1 MADDVLV
8 DKLFNFICGSGG
20 FVELSILLRRS
31 SPLGSRKSKTEARN
45 WLKSQTEFALVK
57 DGNGEVTGVRIA
69 LKKKICQQYALKG
82 SCRKKKGM
90 CKHWHIC
97 KTFIEGKCTGVCELS
112 HDFHSEANGEKTKEL
127 RLQKYSNG
135 ELKNIVAW
143 SLPQVCQ
150 LYLKNECKSDKCTHI
165 HVCSQ
170 AARGSSCCCPL
181 SHDLADSHNMKIL
194 KEYDLVPSSQAVNV
208 DFVRCSVLV
217 LDEERYV
224 GAQNNLSEGATA
236 VRSLTARVPTVTAQT
251 PTANVVASKTTGAS
265 NAVTSKTTA
274 ATAGTSKSVPT
285 RDSDSSAKSRLSS
298 GATPTVLF
306 DRLCKEFNCSASLS
320 LLQDKKV
327 VISGELEEFLSMLEE
342 NQDKFLVTR
351 NERGTVQGITAFC
364 PKLRLCLDFVALNKC
379 KNEGCPYFHLCRK
392 FITGACNR
400 GENCGRS
407 HSFRNKRDNK
417 TLLQLKLDALT
428 NRQLRQLM
436 LLSTPQVCINYNK
449 GKCTDGSYCSQVH
462 ICKKFVTNA
471 CFNEDRCRLNHKRA
485 LDTQHTRSLLD
496 KYIMDSTSCNNVLK
510 GILVREEQEGN
521 CTLAFT
527 ISDYGLPTKENVTSG
542 TSETVAAVKRKA
554 KEANSDNGKTVTT
567 TAVTSTIPTAIAAT
581 SKVATVDPVTNK
593 ISTPAEKPAAANFV
607 PRKTITE
614 NAVTTKTAEVSSVKS
629 KAAITTAVTS
639 KPPTMDTVR
648 SKTVVGTGLSSKTAS
663 ANAVTSKA
671 TTVATFTSK
680 TGSLDDV
687 TDYASTAT
695 AVTRKAASA
704 NAVTGK
710 AEMLTTS
717 ARKTATVSAASRK
730 TTTANAD
737 PNKTIANAV
746 TSEAKAPIS
755 VGLRKIVT
763 AATPTV
769 DLGDSARRSRFSNGA
784 EASVLFDRLCKE
796 FNCSVPLT
804 LLQDQKVVLSNE
816 LEEFLSMLE
825 ENQEKFLVTRNER
838 GTVQNISAFCPKLR
852 LCVEY
857 VSPNEC
863 SSERCSYFHLC
874 RNFITGKCCR
884 GENCPRSHSF
894 RNKRDENKLQ
904 QLKLE
909 GLTNGQLRQ
918 LMLLSTPQ
926 VCLDYN
932 KSKCTAGAFCSQI
945 HICKEFVTNICRK
958 EDRCHLDHKQA
969 LYTPAISLLLDKFI
983 LDWNSR
989 NKVLKVM
996 LVCEEHDNDRGH
1008 GTGMG
1013 MPDSGAVSLS
1023 KSDDLV
1029 DKCIMDSARKRT
1041 SSSQSRKAG
1050 QPERRSSVSSSCSPE
1065 AGRDEFSPSKKAVFD
1080 CISKQYD
1087 GSVSFAII
1095 SKRHDLFTGDS
1106 EDVAAWFRERQESFL
1121 LTENSDGSLLQVTV
1135 FCPKARLC
1143 FDYLFS
1149 QNCSRGDCQYFHV
1162 CREHIAGY
1170 CRFGGRCKW
1179 HHNFQFDEN
1188 RGFILKL
1195 ELDGLTHEQLRKVLQ
1210 LSMPQVCLDY
1220 NDGCCKRGL
1229 SCTQIHICKDF
1240 VKRKC
1245 EDEEDCGLQHE
1256 NALVSSHAS
1265 AILENYGLRCTD
1277 GNFKSVL
1284 KELIVCDDSSRQSKE
1299 RRRTNSISQPNNR
1312 NSKVG
1317 TSFAELSSQI
1327 KHQVSSMTNI
1337 SDPQNYSSSLTSE
1350 SNGSS
1355 SIKNSAPAA
1364 TPCFPT
1370 ERQVFESLCTEY
1382 DCSASFTAIGKRTD
1396 LFPHGLESAESW
1408 FRRTKGNFLIT
1419 DCEREKG
1426 KISQVEAFSTE
1437 ARLCLTYIDNGSC
1450 QKADCRYFHVCK
1462 NYITDSCSRGASCSL
1477 NHHFYNNR
1485 DKALLS
1491 RVKFDLFTE
1500 LQLRKLV
1507 LISSPQLC
1515 VEYNNGI
1522 CSRGNSCH
1530 QVHICCGYLR
1540 KSCSHDYFCGLD
1552 HERALNTDHN
1562 QAVFQ
1567 RLQLSSASK
1576 HDALKTIFD
1585 DKRSLS
1591 SKEKT
1596 NCK

>member
-20 FVELSILLRRS
+20 FVKLSILLRRS
-31 SPLGSRKSKTEARN
+31 SPLGSRKSETEARN

-97 KTFIEGKCTGVCELS
+97 KKFVEGKCIGVCELS
-112 HDFHSEANGEKTKEL
+112 HDFHSEANGEITKEL
-127 RLQKYSNG
+127 QLQRYSNG
-135 ELKNIVAW
+135 ALKNIVAW

-150 LYLKNECKSDKCTHI
+150 LYLKNECKADKCTYI

-170 AARGSSCCCPL
+170 AARGSSCSCSL

-194 KEYDLVPSSQAVNV
+194 KEYDLVPSSHVVNV
-208 DFVRCSVLV
+208 AFVRCSVLV
-217 LDEERYV
+217 LGEERCV

-236 VRSLTARVPTVTAQT
+236 VTSLTVRVATVTAQT
-251 PTANVVASKTTGAS
+251 PTANAVATKTTGAS
-265 NAVTSKTTA
+265 NVVTSKTTT
-274 ATAGTSKSVPT
+274 ATAATSKSVPT
-285 RDSDSSAKSRLSS
+285 RDSDSSAKSGLSN

-306 DRLCKEFNCSASLS
+306 DRLCKEFNCSAPLP

-351 NERGTVQGITAFC
+351 NVRGTVQGITAFC

-400 GENCGRS
+400 AENCGRS
-407 HSFRNKRDNK
+407 HYFRNKRDNK
-417 TLLQLKLDALT
+417 TLLQLKLDGLT
-428 NRQLRQLM
+428 NQQLRQLM

-471 CFNEDRCRLNHKRA
+471 CINEDRCRLNHKRA

-496 KYIMDSTSCNNVLK
+496 KYVLDSTSCNNVLK
-510 GILVREEQEGN
+510 NILICEEQDSN
-521 CTLAFT
+521 CTLALT
-527 ISDYGLPTKENVTSG
+527 IGDHDLPTKGNVISG
-542 TSETVAAVKRKA
+542 TSETA
-554 KEANSDNGKTVTT
+554 E
-567 TAVTSTIPTAIAAT
+567 AVTSTILTAAIAVT
-581 SKVATVDPVTNK
+581 SKVATLDPVTNK
-593 ISTPAEKPAAANFV
+593 ISTPAEKPAAANVV
-607 PRKTITE
+607 PRKVITG
-614 NAVTTKTAEVSSVKS
+614 N
-629 KAAITTAVTS
+629 
-639 KPPTMDTVR
+639 
-648 SKTVVGTGLSSKTAS
+648 
-663 ANAVTSKA
+663 
-671 TTVATFTSK
+671 
-680 TGSLDDV
+680 
-687 TDYASTAT
+687 
-695 AVTRKAASA
+695 AVTRK
-704 NAVTGK
+704 T
-710 AEMLTTS
+710 
-717 ARKTATVSAASRK
+717 
-730 TTTANAD
+730 
-737 PNKTIANAV
+737 
-746 TSEAKAPIS
+746 
-755 VGLRKIVT
+755 
-763 AATPTV
+763 
-769 DLGDSARRSRFSNGA
+769 A
-784 EASVLFDRLCKE
+784 EAS
-796 FNCSVPLT
+796 SV
-804 LLQDQKVVLSNE
+804 
-816 LEEFLSMLE
+816 
-825 ENQEKFLVTRNER
+825 
-838 GTVQNISAFCPKLR
+838 
-852 LCVEY
+852 
-857 VSPNEC
+857 
-863 SSERCSYFHLC
+863 
-874 RNFITGKCCR
+874 
-884 GENCPRSHSF
+884 
-894 RNKRDENKLQ
+894 
-904 QLKLE
+904 
-909 GLTNGQLRQ
+909 
-918 LMLLSTPQ
+918 
-926 VCLDYN
+926 
-932 KSKCTAGAFCSQI
+932 
-945 HICKEFVTNICRK
+945 
-958 EDRCHLDHKQA
+958 
-969 LYTPAISLLLDKFI
+969 
-983 LDWNSR
+983 
-989 NKVLKVM
+989 
-996 LVCEEHDNDRGH
+996 
-1008 GTGMG
+1008 
-1013 MPDSGAVSLS
+1013 
-1023 KSDDLV
+1023 
-1029 DKCIMDSARKRT
+1029 KRT
-1041 SSSQSRKAG
+1041 SSSQRRKAG
-1050 QPERRSSVSSSCSPE
+1050 QPEGRSSVSSSCSAE

-1095 SKRHDLFTGDS
+1095 SKRQDLLTGDS

-1121 LTENSDGSLLQVTV
+1121 LTEDRDGSILQVTA

-1149 QNCSRGDCQYFHV
+1149 QNCSKGDCQYFHV

-1170 CRFGGRCKW
+1170 CRFGSRCKW

-1220 NDGCCKRGL
+1220 NDGCCKKGL

-1240 VKRKC
+1240 VKKKC

-1277 GNFKSVL
+1277 GNFKLVL
-1284 KELIVCDDSSRQSKE
+1284 KELIVCDDSSRQSKQ
-1299 RRRTNSISQPNNR
+1299 RRRSNSISQPNNR

-1317 TSFAELSSQI
+1317 TSFAEPSSQI
-1327 KHQVSSMTNI
+1327 KHQVSSTKSI
-1337 SDPQNYSSSLTSE
+1337 SDPQNYSSSVTSE

-1382 DCSASFTAIGKRTD
+1382 HCSASFKAIAKRTD

-1419 DCEREKG
+1419 DCETGKG

-1437 ARLCLTYIDNGSC
+1437 ARLCLTYIDYGLC
-1450 QKADCRYFHVCK
+1450 QKPDCKYFHVCK
-1462 NYITDSCSRGASCSL
+1462 NCITDSCSRGASCPL

-1507 LISSPQLC
+1507 LLSSPQLC

-1552 HERALNTDHN
+1552 HERALNNDHN

-1567 RLQLSSASK
+1567 RLQLSSVRK
-1576 HDALKTIFD
+1576 HDVLKIIFD
-1585 DKRSLS
+1585 DKRCLS